1 VATSAADK
9 VEDAG
14 AGSSSFCNAASSC
27 AARPG
32 ASVVWSF
39 STRLSASA
47 DSRAARPQVFL
58 TPKDVDAHRVAQA
71 RALHEIARERGQ
83 SLAQMAL
90 AWVLRQPAVT
100 SALIGA
106 SRVEQVEQ
114 CAAAVSK
121 LEFSGDELAA
131 IERVLAS

>member
-1 VATSAADK
+1 MVNPMAEQPRRK
-9 VEDAG
+9 
-14 AGSSSFCNAASSC
+14 ASSTELVI
-27 AARPG
+27 ADSG
-32 ASVVWSF
+32 SF
-39 STRLSASA
+39 SSCNTSWLLILRMSGISPA